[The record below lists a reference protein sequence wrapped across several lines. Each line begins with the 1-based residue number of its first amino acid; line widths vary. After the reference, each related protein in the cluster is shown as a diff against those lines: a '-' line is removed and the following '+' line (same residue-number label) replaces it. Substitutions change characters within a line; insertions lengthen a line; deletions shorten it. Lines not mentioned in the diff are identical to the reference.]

1 LVDGG
6 NVRSKLFVLAATA
19 AVAAPLFVFPTIL
32 DVVLALPWRNYHL
45 VNCLSRTAT
54 NPTHRESRTLNTFS
68 KSDEEGGARK
78 MGGGGRGQICS
89 IRPVNIHGI
98 ALACICM
105 NIHLIMDLALT
116 ELIKL

>member
-1 LVDGG
+1 
-6 NVRSKLFVLAATA
+6 
-19 AVAAPLFVFPTIL
+19 
-32 DVVLALPWRNYHL
+32 
-45 VNCLSRTAT
+45 
-54 NPTHRESRTLNTFS
+54 
-68 KSDEEGGARK
+68 